1 LIPFPAFLAAMTR
14 HTNAADIADALD
26 VDEDLLYA
34 RVFSLT
40 PEEQTIFEVCGR
52 FCIGVGTVE
61 AQRGAPPPI
70 RPLRAA
76 GLLLVA

>member
-1 LIPFPAFLAAMTR
+1 MTK
-14 HTNAADIADALD
+14 HTNAADIANALD
-26 VDEDLLYA
+26 VDEYLLYA

-70 RPLRAA
+70 RPVRRNS
-76 GLLLVA
+76 LLLIA